1 MTKLKKAVQYLLML
15 TCICGVFSCSDD
27 ENTTT
32 PSKNDITGTYTGYHV
47 MASAYFSG
55 MYGINDTVSVTV
67 NNDGTA
73 TVVFNNDSW
82 ETTLTNV
89 IVTAEENGY
98 KLSGSG
104 KMSMAGMSG
113 QKADYDCTL
122 EGTISKDKSSCNL
135 VFTLPSVMKGTT
147 ITFTNGEVPAASY
160 IADSY
165 TGYHEMSSQYF
176 SGMYGI
182 NDTINITA
190 NDDGTATVVF
200 NNDSWETT
208 LTNVTVALES
218 DEYKLSGS
226 GKMSMAGMSGKIAD
240 YDCTFEGT
248 ISKDKSSCNLVFT
261 LPSVMGGTTI
271 AFTNG
276 ELPAAKYIAGSYDGW
291 VKMVMAYAPDGIN
304 YDGQSITITANED
317 GTVNVVYSST
327 DLGDATISNVAVTK
341 DGDSYKLEG
350 EGTMLMGMSEKKS
363 EYACQL
369 SGTISADKETYSIVL
384 TLPSVM
390 QGTTITF
397 TNGDIPVAQN
407 IAGSYDGW
415 VKMVM
420 AYAPDGINYD
430 GQSITIT
437 ANEDGTVNVVYSSTD
452 LGEAT
457 ISNVAVTKDGDSYKL
472 AGEGTMLMGMSEKK
486 SDYACQ
492 LSGTISADKE
502 TYSIVLTLPSVMG
515 GTTITFANGSAPAAE

>member
-15 TCICGVFSCSDD
+15 TCICGVFACSDD
-27 ENTTT
+27 EDTTA
-32 PSKNDITGTYTGYHV
+32 PSVNDIAGT
-47 MASAYFSG
+47 
-55 MYGINDTVSVTV
+55 
-67 NNDGTA
+67 
-73 TVVFNNDSW
+73 
-82 ETTLTNV
+82 
-89 IVTAEENGY
+89 
-98 KLSGSG
+98 
-104 KMSMAGMSG
+104 
-113 QKADYDCTL
+113 
-122 EGTISKDKSSCNL
+122 
-135 VFTLPSVMKGTT
+135 
-147 ITFTNGEVPAASY
+147 
-160 IADSY
+160 Y

-208 LTNVTVALES
+208 LTNVIVTAE
-218 DEYKLSGS
+218 ENGYKLSGS
-226 GKMSMAGMSGKIAD
+226 GKMSMAGMSGKKAD

-261 LPSVMGGTTI
+261 LPSVMQGTTI
-271 AFTNG
+271 TFTTG
-276 ELPAAKYIAGSYDGW
+276 EVPAAKYLADSYDGW
-291 VKMVMAYAPDGIN
+291 VKMAMAYAPDGIN

-327 DLGDATISNVAVTK
+327 DLGEATISNVAVTK

-397 TNGDIPVAQN
+397 TNG
-407 IAGSYDGW
+407 
-415 VKMVM
+415 
-420 AYAPDGINYD
+420 
-430 GQSITIT
+430 
-437 ANEDGTVNVVYSSTD
+437 
-452 LGEAT
+452 
-457 ISNVAVTKDGDSYKL
+457 
-472 AGEGTMLMGMSEKK
+472 
-486 SDYACQ
+486 
-492 LSGTISADKE
+492 
-502 TYSIVLTLPSVMG
+502 
-515 GTTITFANGSAPAAE
+515 SAPAAE